1 MKKVLYKKNLYLF
14 LLPFFFVCHGYIE
27 NFGLITVVDCIAL
40 LASYWIA
47 TGILYGLFFLFYRNA
62 AKASIAAGLLLSFYF
77 FFGAMHDF
85 LKAHTVILHRY
96 IIILPAFFVLFICLI
111 LYLKKSGKDFS
122 KTTFFF
128 NTLLIVYLFID
139 AGKLIWEITHPGNN
153 KLSVYGFGKKDMYL
167 PCNDCTSPDIYFL
180 VFDEYSSSVNLS
192 RTFQYDN
199 SELDSFF
206 LQHGFHIQSH
216 SFSNYNFTQFS
227 VASILNMNYING
239 IKDTASVSTEDYTN
253 TQKLIT
259 NNVVINF
266 LSSRNYDIVN
276 YSIFGLAG
284 SPSPV
289 EVSLLPVKTKLITAQ
304 TLFPA
309 AMRDIGWNLSAG
321 KLNLDWLT
329 GNSIY
334 NNLDNNNNLIGLIK
348 NESTMPSK
356 NPRFI
361 YGHLEMPH
369 WPFYFDKN
377 MHPRTVADLQA
388 GNNSEHLNDYME
400 YIPYTNNKIK
410 DIVNTIQKNTQRS
423 AVIIVMGD
431 HGYRVHLNGFNND
444 HYFTNLNAI
453 YFPRQDY
460 HLLKDSVSGVNQ
472 FRIIFNTLFDQALPL
487 LKDSSVFLK
496 DKVR

>member
-1 MKKVLYKKNLYLF
+1 MKKVLYKKSLYLF

-27 NFGLITVVDCIAL
+27 NFGLITVGDCIAL
-40 LASYWIA
+40 LTSYWIA

-85 LKAHTVILHRY
+85 LKAHTSILHRY

-111 LYLKKSGKDFS
+111 LYLKKSRKDFF
-122 KTTFFF
+122 KVGFFF

-139 AGKLIWEITHPGNN
+139 AGNLIWEITHPGNN

-167 PCNDCTSPDIYFL
+167 PCKDCTSPDIYFL
-180 VFDEYSSSVNLS
+180 VFDEYSSSVSLS
-192 RTFQYDN
+192 RTFQYNN

-239 IKDTASVSTEDYTN
+239 INDTANITPDDHTN
-253 TQKLIT
+253 SLKLIK
-259 NNVVINF
+259 NNAVINF
-266 LSSRNYDIVN
+266 LSSRNYDILN
-276 YSIFGLAG
+276 YSIFDLAG

-289 EVSLLPVKTKLITAQ
+289 EVSLLPVKTRLITAQ
-304 TLFPA
+304 TLFA
-309 AMRDIGWNLSAG
+309 SAKRDIGLNFNIGWLLSYSVYDNL
-321 KLNLDWLT
+321 
-329 GNSIY
+329 
-334 NNLDNNNNLIGLIK
+334 NNNNKLLALIK
-348 NESTMPSK
+348 NESTKPSK

-361 YGHLEMPH
+361 YGHFEMPH
-369 WPFYFDKN
+369 WPFYFDQN
-377 MHPRTVADLQA
+377 MHPRNEADLLA
-388 GNNSEHLNDYME
+388 GNHAGHQKDYTG
-400 YIPYTNNKIK
+400 YIPYTNDKLK
-410 DIVNTIQKNTQRS
+410 ELVNTIQKNTQRS

-431 HGYRVHLNGFNND
+431 HGYRVHVNGFNND

-453 YFPRQDY
+453 YFPGQDY

-472 FRIIFNTLFDQALPL
+472 FRIIFNTLFNQALPL
-487 LKDSSVFLK
+487 LKDSSVLLN
-496 DKVR
+496 DKIR